1 MSISSV
7 EVFHYPL
14 TIHVDYLCDDT
25 TMITYESS
33 GDDLY
38 NAMVDY
44 GDSLDDYVIDHSPYC
59 NLSIGFELSFP
70 KCGIGVY
77 LMICLFDCVPMVLDL
92 CS

>member
-1 MSISSV
+1 
-7 EVFHYPL
+7 
-14 TIHVDYLCDDT
+14 
-25 TMITYESS
+25 
-33 GDDLY
+33 
-38 NAMVDY
+38 MVDY